1 MKKRTITTR
10 LVPVLLFSLLLTGC
24 GTKTLNS
31 EKTNEKLT
39 TLNELRPLRPESVQ
53 VDVSETI
60 DANALLKDSKLGYI
74 GQVTV
79 NSEQEVTS
87 KFINYQLLLDD
98 EEGNDPSFGAETSVN
113 QNRKGHLNTRDL
125 LIFDP
130 IDKDFGTSGISSYYS
145 RNGIHYANEEELVD
159 IETNEKGTKH
169 ITEKY
174 YDYRDYLVYAA
185 STERLE
191 YLYDYNLNLFLTE
204 EGKALIMKATQTG
217 NKLVIESK
225 IDIEKLIRDA
235 VDELLEKSLE
245 IEDVEIS
252 DYRQEITERENFDIV
267 TLNKKT
273 ADIYTIE
280 TKVDFT
286 CNAHFKYNERNLN
299 LVINADIASNITF
312 SNLNKVDPA
321 LNYPSDLNDYS
332 L

>member
-125 LIFDP
+125 LIL
-130 IDKDFGTSGISSYYS
+130 IQSIKI
-145 RNGIHYANEEELVD
+145 LVHLVFLL
-159 IETNEKGTKH
+159 IILET
-169 ITEKY
+169 
-174 YDYRDYLVYAA
+174 D
-185 STERLE
+185 
-191 YLYDYNLNLFLTE
+191 
-204 EGKALIMKATQTG
+204 
-217 NKLVIESK
+217 
-225 IDIEKLIRDA
+225 
-235 VDELLEKSLE
+235 SL
-245 IEDVEIS
+245 
-252 DYRQEITERENFDIV
+252 R
-267 TLNKKT
+267 K
-273 ADIYTIE
+273 
-280 TKVDFT
+280 
-286 CNAHFKYNERNLN
+286 
-299 LVINADIASNITF
+299 
-312 SNLNKVDPA
+312 
-321 LNYPSDLNDYS
+321 
-332 L
+332 